1 GPGAPGPGEADD
13 HGVAIAVDARS
24 EGVET
29 GQIVLPD
36 GIEPVRQALALPSAV
51 TMIRSGGC
59 GRRRQGCRDHGPHEE
74 DRAHVAGLMGEALS
88 YEVMRAPTNRMRH
101 HRGQRQ
107 AEQAQRPED
116 DPQRLFT
123 EACLHG
129 LKARLC
135 DDVDSLDSYLPPK
148 VAAMARRV
156 AEALEVEVPEPI
168 AT

>member
-1 GPGAPGPGEADD
+1 
-13 HGVAIAVDARS
+13 
-24 EGVET
+24 
-29 GQIVLPD
+29 
-36 GIEPVRQALALPSAV
+36 
-51 TMIRSGGC
+51 M
-59 GRRRQGCRDHGPHEE
+59 
-74 DRAHVAGLMGEALS
+74 AGLMGEALS